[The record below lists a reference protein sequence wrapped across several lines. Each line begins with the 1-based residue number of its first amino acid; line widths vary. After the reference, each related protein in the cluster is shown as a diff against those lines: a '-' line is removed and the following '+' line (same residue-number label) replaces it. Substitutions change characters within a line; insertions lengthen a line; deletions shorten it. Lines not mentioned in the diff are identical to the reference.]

1 MCFNVESS
9 FLKGHYFLHEHSLF
23 DRLHFCQPME
33 FLVTDVRLQ
42 RLLLGLVLAAQPAV
56 GLYLALQR
64 ALFLVGTAVLV
75 LRGRRMVMV
84 AVDGG
89 DSAPEILSIWVV
101 VVPQMVLEI
110 PAGSA
115 VLLVTYDRLF
125 FCLFYLMTFV
135 LLELFERQFLQG
147 VE

>member
-1 MCFNVESS
+1 
-9 FLKGHYFLHEHSLF
+9 
-23 DRLHFCQPME
+23 
-33 FLVTDVRLQ
+33 
-42 RLLLGLVLAAQPAV
+42 VLAAQPAV

-75 LRGRRMVMV
+75 LRDRRMVMV

-89 DSAPEILSIWVV
+89 DSAPEILSIWVI

-115 VLLVTYDRLF
+115 VLLVADDRLF
-125 FCLFYLMTFV
+125 FCLFYFLTFV